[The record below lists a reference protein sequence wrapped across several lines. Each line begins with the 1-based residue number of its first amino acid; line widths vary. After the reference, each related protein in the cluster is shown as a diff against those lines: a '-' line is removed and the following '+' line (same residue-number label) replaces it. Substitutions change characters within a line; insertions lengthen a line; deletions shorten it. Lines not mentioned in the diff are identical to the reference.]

1 VRAQIQLLRGYA
13 DPKSRNLPDRLRM
26 PPSDRI
32 GLAPW
37 WEYFGGN
44 SPTGKLIWASAPDYG
59 IRILQLYSGAL
70 MFNGLPPLA
79 PYPDVTA
86 PSGGVINPPL
96 AGSQGSATFKVGWWG
111 QDAGSGIRAFNVD
124 VSDNG
129 AGWVRWLDNVAP
141 LNVVPPAASGEYM
154 FYGVPGHGY
163 SFRVQPVDR
172 AGNAGGFS
180 AAASTTISGAAA
192 KPAPFSAAYA
202 VARTGDVSALSS
214 VPIGG
219 PRWGADMVRGFA
231 ARPGGGGYLLDLYGG
246 IHALGNAP
254 DITDGPYWPGWDIAR
269 GLALNSDGKGGYV
282 LDAFGGLNPFGNATR
297 VAGSYWPGWD
307 IARDVI
313 LLPTSTAT
321 RPAGYV
327 MDEWGGLH
335 PFGTAPRITD
345 GPYWPGWR
353 IAKDAIA
360 NPAGPG
366 GWILDGWGS
375 MHPFGGAPTVNIS
388 GYWTGWDITR
398 GAAIWNSTNGLE
410 GYTMDGWGGMH
421 PINNAPALTGT
432 RYWSGQDLAHYAAIT
447 P

>member
-1 VRAQIQLLRGYA
+1 MLGAYNQVGIGVVLNNGTIWVTFRFAQGT
-13 DPKSRNLPDRLRM
+13 
-26 PPSDRI
+26 PPPPP
-32 GLAPW
+32 APARD
-37 WEYFGGN
+37 
-44 SPTGKLIWASAPDYG
+44 T
-59 IRILQLYSGAL
+59 
-70 MFNGLPPLA
+70 
-79 PYPDVTA
+79 TA
-86 PSGGVINPPL
+86 PTAVINPPL

-432 RYWSGQDLAHYAAIT
+432 RYWSGQDLAHYVDIA